1 MKTVRLL
8 KNHTHAGEDYL
19 AGDLLELRD
28 DQVDRL
34 IEMGSAELWSVPL
47 PPLDDPRQKPKQRKR
62 P

>member
-19 AGDLLELRD
+19 AGDLLELRG
-28 DQVDRL
+28 DQADRL
-34 IEMGSAELWSVPL
+34 IEMGSAELWEA
-47 PPLDDPRQKPKQRKR
+47 PPLHLEGTKHKQRKR